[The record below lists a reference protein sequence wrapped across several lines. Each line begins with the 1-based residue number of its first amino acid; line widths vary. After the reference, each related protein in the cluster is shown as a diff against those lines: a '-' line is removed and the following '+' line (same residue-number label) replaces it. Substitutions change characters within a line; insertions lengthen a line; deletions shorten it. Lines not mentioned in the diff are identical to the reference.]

1 MRSLEIPNLP
11 DDVYAQIEKR
21 ARLHGKSV
29 AEHAA
34 EILARGLATDDTDE
48 ANLLQEI
55 RADRQRLADRGV
67 FITDEDIRRARELGR
82 E

>member
-11 DDVYAQIEKR
+11 DEVYAQIEKH
-21 ARLHGKSV
+21 ARLRGKSV

-34 EILARGLATDDTDE
+34 EILAQSLATDDADD

-67 FITDEDIRRARELGR
+67 FITDDNLRRAQESGR